1 MDNESV
7 IHLIRDL
14 IISLRSGPNGPEL
27 VTLAIKVLLHLRG
40 IPTPAIPLEVSITA
54 FNLLIN
60 DSTIANLEKLN
71 NELTKWG
78 EQLKG
83 AAKVPSNDSSQG
95 AEKGLTPKA

>member
-7 IHLIRDL
+7 INLIRDL

-27 VTLAIKVLLHLRG
+27 VTLALKVLLHFRG

-71 NELTKWG
+71 HELTKWG
-78 EQLKG
+78 SELQ
-83 AAKVPSNDSSQG
+83 ARAKVPSNDSSKGDTQG
-95 AEKGLTPKA
+95 PALKA